1 MKPRQVL
8 CAMAGVGL
16 LAGCSTVQEI
26 PVVGGLFGGGQTA
39 QAEAQ
44 PAAAS
49 DAALSPFERQ
59 LRAEYLQL
67 ASFERESMRDFP
79 DAGIFAAKA
88 AAVPQAGVVPPADP
102 GEYDIEDQAALQ
114 ELRQAR
120 TTLASLLDQGGRERA
135 PYQAAVAQVRYDCWV
150 EQQEEGWQT
159 NDIRACRAM
168 YYEAVDDL
176 QAALAPAPQP
186 RPQGAPQYLV
196 FFDFDRAVLTP
207 TAEQTIREIARNIQQ
222 GTIQQVDVVGYT
234 DTVGPPSYNE
244 QLSQARAR
252 AVQEGLAEAG
262 VPQARINVR
271 GRGEQDLLVPTPDG
285 VREPSNRRAEILFR

>member
-8 CAMAGVGL
+8 CAVAGVGL
-16 LAGCSTVQEI
+16 LAGCSTAQEI
-26 PVVGGLFGGGQTA
+26 PVVGGLFGGGQSA
-39 QAEAQ
+39 QAQ
-44 PAAAS
+44 PAAAG

-67 ASFERESMRDFP
+67 ASFERDSMRDLP
-79 DAGIFAAKA
+79 DAGTFAAKA

-102 GEYDIEDQAALQ
+102 GEYDIESEAAGR
-114 ELRQAR
+114 ELREAR
-120 TTLASLLDQGGRERA
+120 ATLVSLLDQGGRERA

-168 YYEAVDDL
+168 FYEAVDDL
-176 QAALAPAPQP
+176 QTALAPAPQP
-186 RPQGAPQYLV
+186 VQGAPQYLV

-207 TAEQTIREIARNIQQ
+207 TAEQTIREIARNIEE
-222 GTIQQVDVVGYT
+222 GTIRQVDVIGYT

-244 QLSQARAR
+244 RLSEARAR
-252 AVQEGLAEAG
+252 AVQEGLVEAG
-262 VPQARINVR
+262 VPTGAIDVR
-271 GRGEQDLLVPTPDG
+271 GRGEQDLLVPTQDG